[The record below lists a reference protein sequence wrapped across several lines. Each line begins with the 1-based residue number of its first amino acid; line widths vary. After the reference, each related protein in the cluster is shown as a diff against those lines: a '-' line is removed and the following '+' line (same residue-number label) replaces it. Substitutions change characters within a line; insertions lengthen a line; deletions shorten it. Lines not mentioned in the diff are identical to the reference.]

1 MVSESLTTAYWQL
14 GDNATGTTGRALR
27 RAPATVRL
35 VLATAR
41 AAAPGRTAAVLALQ
55 AVAGLVGAFGLLAT
69 TAVLTELLAAGPT
82 AERVVA
88 ALGSLALVVGALAVR
103 GCAELGIGH
112 AQAGLGPAVRRFGE
126 ERLLDAALRADAASF
141 EDPAFHDW
149 LHRARDRGLVQL
161 EQACGN
167 LVAVLGAA
175 LGLAGAAGALGV
187 LHPVL
192 LPVLVLSVVPEG
204 WAVLRAAQ
212 LRHAGLARMVAL
224 DRRTRMVADLGTDRA
239 AAAELRACQAEDFL
253 LGRYREAADVLRDET
268 TRVETASARTQ
279 AVGRTVAGFALGVT
293 IALLVLLVYAG
304 WIPLAVGGTA
314 LIAVRAARAA
324 LAQLVRTGN
333 QLLEQGLYVE
343 DYRRFLDE
351 AATRARGRG
360 GAAVPAAPAEI
371 SLRDVAFR
379 YPGVDARPALDG
391 VTLTIRRGE
400 TIALV
405 GVNGSGKTTL
415 AKVIAG
421 LHRPTGGQ
429 VRWDGTDLADLDPD
443 ALADRV
449 MMVQQVPIRWPENA
463 RTNILV
469 GRHDRHDPDGTAVRA
484 AALAARADEVV
495 DALPQGWE
503 TLLSKEF
510 RGGRD
515 LSAGQ
520 WQRIAIARGLFRD
533 APLLIW
539 DEPTAPLDAA
549 AEFAV
554 FESLRAVAAGRTAV
568 LITHR
573 LASVRHVDRI
583 VLLHDGVVA
592 EQGTH
597 DELLARDGR
606 YAAMYRLQ
614 SRMYAGAGDA
624 G

>member
-1 MVSESLTTAYWQL
+1 L
-14 GDNATGTTGRALR
+14 G
-27 RAPATVRL
+27 
-35 VLATAR
+35 
-41 AAAPGRTAAVLALQ
+41 
-55 AVAGLVGAFGLLAT
+55 
-69 TAVLTELLAAGPT
+69 ELLAAGPT
-82 AERVVA
+82 ADRIVA
-88 ALGSLALVVGALAVR
+88 ALGALALVVAALAVR
-103 GCAELGIGH
+103 GAAELGIGF
-112 AQAGLGPAVRRFGE
+112 AQAGLGPAVRRFSA

-149 LHRARDRGLVQL
+149 LHRARDRGLFQL
-161 EQACGN
+161 EQASGN

-175 LGLAGAAGALGV
+175 LGLLGAVGALGV

-239 AAAELRACQAEDFL
+239 AAAELRACQAEEFL
-253 LGRYREAADVLRDET
+253 LGRYRQAADVLRAET
-268 TRVETASARTQ
+268 TRVETAGARTQ
-279 AVGRTVAGFALGVT
+279 AVGRVVAGLALGAT
-293 IALLVLLVYAG
+293 IALLVLLVYLG

-333 QLLEQGLYVE
+333 QLLEQSLYVE
-343 DYRRFLDE
+343 DYQRFLVE
-351 AATRARGRG
+351 AGARARRRDGR
-360 GAAVPAAPAEI
+360 AVPAAPTEI
-371 SLRDVAFR
+371 SLHDVEFR
-379 YPGVDARPALDG
+379 YPGVDARPALGG
-391 VTLTIRRGE
+391 VSLRIRGGE

-421 LHRPTGGQ
+421 LYRPTGGQ
-429 VRWDGTDLADLDPD
+429 VRWDGTDLADLDPE

-463 RTNILV
+463 TTNIRV
-469 GRHDRHDPDGTAVRA
+469 GRHDRQDPDGSAVRA

-495 DALPQGWE
+495 DTLPQGWD

-554 FESLRAVAAGRTAV
+554 FESLRTVSAGRTAV

-597 DELLARDGR
+597 DDLLARDGR

-614 SRMYAGAGDA
+614 SRMYAGAGEA